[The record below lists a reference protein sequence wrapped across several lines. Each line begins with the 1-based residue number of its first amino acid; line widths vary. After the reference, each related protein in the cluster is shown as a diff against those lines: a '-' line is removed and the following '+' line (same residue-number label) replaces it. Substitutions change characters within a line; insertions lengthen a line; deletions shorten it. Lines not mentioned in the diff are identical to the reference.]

1 MHVLLQ
7 HSLLESLLS
16 VWYSVTCFRT
26 QRQKSVLDSFI
37 SIPISPLFRE
47 KLLERAV
54 TIKFISSPPSSSWS
68 VFICFNL
75 NHTLRSGFIKTWLAF
90 CSSFY
95 LTVEEGNGKPLQY
108 SCLENPLDR
117 EAWLQSIGY
126 SPWGRKESDTT
137 ERHHFTRLFII
148 FDAVGHLHLSQTVY
162 SLGCQGNA
170 HLSSS
175 PSLGLTF
182 KG

>member
-1 MHVLLQ
+1 MSPC
-7 HSLLESLLS
+7 SL
-16 VWYSVTCFRT
+16 YDSVTCFRT
-26 QRQKSVLDSFI
+26 QRQKSVLDSFM
-37 SIPISPLFRE
+37 SIPISLLFRD

-95 LTVEEGNGKPLQY
+95 LTVGEGNGNPLQY

-117 EAWLQSIGY
+117 GAWLQSTGY
-126 SPWGRKESDTT
+126 SPWGRKESATT
-137 ERHHFTRLFII
+137 ERHHFTRLFITS
-148 FDAVGHLHLSQTVY
+148 DGVGRLHLSQAVS

-175 PSLGLTF
+175 LSLGLTF